1 MTTCST
7 DFVSPGAVLP
17 APPASTAETDS
28 TWHRRKTVPFD
39 PHLAAPPQPG
49 SPRADSSRQPSR
61 IVTSVESALAA
72 VEPFRR
78 PIERRR
84 EARFPYPYPIH
95 MTPYGQD
102 GLPDAERTFV
112 VIGKHLAPHGLDFYY
127 CQPLAYRRV
136 VASLDCG
143 REGWI
148 GLVVEL
154 DWCRFSRH
162 GWYDNG
168 GRFIAVVPSPLP
180 ALDGRP
186 RAA

>member
-1 MTTCST
+1 
-7 DFVSPGAVLP
+7 VA
-17 APPASTAETDS
+17 
-28 TWHRRKTVPFD
+28 FD
-39 PHLAAPPQPG
+39 PRLAAPA
-49 SPRADSSRQPSR
+49 RAESARAEPARHQSR

-78 PIERRR
+78 PLERRR

-95 MTPYGQD
+95 LTPYGPE

-127 CQPLAYRRV
+127 CQPLAHRRV

-154 DWCRFSRH
+154 AWCRFSRH

-186 RAA
+186 SAA